1 MMVAARRPHE
11 DAPSL
16 VDLVTRLGSAVLTLA
31 VLAASLARPLGA
43 QQLTG
48 YTPQRAAAQRTA
60 EQAAIARADSVR
72 IGVLAR
78 ALADRPHI
86 AGTAA
91 QARTRDLVIE
101 ALKAAG
107 IATEVREYRVWLPH
121 TVEYGVWRVSPDAK
135 ELDLRE
141 GRIAE
146 DPTTL
151 AHDEYPTVNGYS
163 GTGDVTGDVV
173 YVNYGLVEDYAV
185 LDSLGVSV
193 RGKIAIA
200 RYGRSFRGI
209 KAREAEKHGAL
220 ALLMYSD
227 PADDGYVQGDVYPE
241 GPFRND
247 RGVQRGSVMNGA
259 GDPST
264 PGYPSL
270 ANAPRIPEAQMPVP
284 RIPVLPLSYGNA
296 VELLKGVRGAP
307 IPRGWQGGLAFRY
320 HVGPGPVR
328 ARVKVW
334 SDSATAAYKPI
345 WNTFGVIRGTDF
357 PDEVIIIGGHRDAW
371 SPGAV
376 DNVSGTV
383 SVVEAARAV
392 AEQMKSGWRPRR
404 TLLFATWDAEE
415 WGLVGSTE
423 YVEDDSLRLMKG
435 GVAYLNQDVSA
446 SGPSFGGGGSP
457 TLREVLRDIARS
469 VPDPSGAGSVY
480 DVWRTRTGVRAGEEP
495 AMGDP
500 GGGSDF
506 AGFYNHLGIP
516 HSDWGFG
523 GGNGIYHS
531 NYDSYTFMER
541 FGDPGYRYHAT
552 AARIGT
558 AMLMRLANADVLPYD
573 HVEFARTMRRYLA
586 PIDANLKAK
595 GWPGSSAPLA
605 AAIDRMERE
614 ALAFAT
620 ARDAA
625 LAAGLPAAR
634 QQATNAAL
642 LKVERALIRPEGLRS
657 RPWYRNLI
665 YVADVD
671 NGYGTMVFPSVNEAI
686 RFGDAALFERELT
699 DLVQRFDAATAA
711 LGLARTEVQKR

>member
-1 MMVAARRPHE
+1 MPILRPG
-11 DAPSL
+11 AL
-16 VDLVTRLGSAVLTLA
+16 L
-31 VLAASLARPLGA
+31 LAALLVPRTAPLGA
-43 QQLTG
+43 QSLTG
-48 YTPQRAAAQRTA
+48 YPASRAAAQRAAEAAAVARPDTA
-60 EQAAIARADSVR
+60 RVGA
-72 IGVLAR
+72 LAR

-86 AGTAA
+86 AGTLA
-91 QARTRDLVIE
+91 QARTRDLVVE

-121 TVEYGVWRVSPDAK
+121 TVDYGVWRVQPDPK
-135 ELDLRE
+135 PLELRE
-141 GRIAE
+141 GRLPE
-146 DPTTL
+146 DPTTMQY
-151 AHDEYPTVNGYS
+151 DEYPTVNGYS
-163 GTGDVTGDVV
+163 GTGDVTGEVV

-185 LDSLGVSV
+185 LDSMGVSV
-193 RGKIAIA
+193 KGKVAIA

-209 KAREAEKHGAL
+209 KAREAEKHGAV

-241 GPFRND
+241 GPFRNA

-270 ANAPRIPEAQMPVP
+270 ANAARIPVAEMPVP

-296 VELLKGVRGAP
+296 IELLQGVRGAQL
-307 IPRGWQGGLAFRY
+307 PRGWQGGLAFRY
-320 HVGPGPVR
+320 HVGPGPVQ

-334 SDSATAAYKPI
+334 SDSATAAVKSI
-345 WNTFGVIRGTDF
+345 WDTFGVIRGTDF
-357 PDEVIIIGGHRDAW
+357 PDEVIVIGGHRDAW
-371 SPGAV
+371 SPGAI

-392 AEQMKSGWRPRR
+392 AEQMKAGWRPRR

-423 YVEDDSLRLMKG
+423 YVEDDSLRLMRG

-446 SGPSFGGGGSP
+446 SGPAFGGGGTP
-457 TLREVLRDIARS
+457 TLRGVLRDVTRA
-469 VPDPSGAGSVY
+469 VPDPSGGGSVY
-480 DVWRTRTGVRAGEEP
+480 DVWRRRSGVREGEEP

-523 GGNGIYHS
+523 GANGVYHS

-541 FGDPGYRYHAT
+541 FGDPGYRYHAA

-558 AMLMRLANADVLPYD
+558 LMVMRLANADVLPYD
-573 HVEFARTMRRYLA
+573 YVEFARTMRRYLK
-586 PIDANLKAK
+586 PIDDNLRAK

-605 AAIDRMERE
+605 AAIDRMERA

-625 LAAGLPAAR
+625 LAAGVAPAR
-634 QQATNAAL
+634 QRATNAAL
-642 LKVERALIRPEGLRS
+642 LQVERAMTRPEGLRS

-671 NGYGTMVFPSVNEAI
+671 NGYSNMVFPSVNEAI
-686 RFGDAALFERELT
+686 RYGDAALFQRELA

-711 LGLARTEVQKR
+711 LDAARSEVSRR

>member
-1 MMVAARRPHE
+1 LKNLTLRLTVLVA
-11 DAPSL
+11 
-16 VDLVTRLGSAVLTLA
+16 LA
-31 VLAASLARPLGA
+31 VLRGAPLRA
-43 QQLTG
+43 QQITG
-48 YTPQRAAAQRTA
+48 YTPQRAAAQRAA
-60 EQAAIARADSVR
+60 EQAAIARPDSVR
-72 IGVLAR
+72 VGALAR

-91 QARTRDLVIE
+91 QARTRDLVID

-121 TVEYGVWRVSPDAK
+121 TIEYGVWRISPSPK

-141 GRIAE
+141 GRVAE

-163 GTGDVTGDVV
+163 GTGDVTGEVV

-185 LDSLGVSV
+185 LDSIGVSV

-209 KAREAEKHGAL
+209 KAREAERHGAV

-241 GPFRND
+241 GPFRNE

-270 ANAPRIPEAQMPVP
+270 ADAKRIPEAQMPVP

-296 VELLKGVRGAP
+296 VELLKDVRGSS

-345 WNTFGVIRGTDF
+345 WNTFGVIRGSDF
-357 PDEVIIIGGHRDAW
+357 PDEVILIGGHRDAW

-423 YVEDDSLRLMKG
+423 YVEDDSLRLLKG

-446 SGPSFGGGGSP
+446 SGPSFGGGGTP
-457 TLREVLRDIARS
+457 TLREVLRDVTRQVA
-469 VPDPSGAGSVY
+469 DPSGEGSVY
-480 DVWRTRTGVRAGEEP
+480 DVWRKRAGVRAGQEP

-531 NYDSYTFMER
+531 NYDTFTFMER
-541 FGDPGYRYHAT
+541 FADPGYRYHT
-552 AARIGT
+552 SAARIGT
-558 AMLMRLANADVLPYD
+558 AMMMRLANADVLPYD
-573 HVEFARTMRRYLA
+573 YVEFARTMRSYLK
-586 PIDANLKAK
+586 PIDDNLRAK

-605 AAIDRMERE
+605 AAIDRMER
-614 ALAFAT
+614 AAQTFAA

-625 LAAGLPAAR
+625 LVAGLPVAR
-634 QQATNAAL
+634 QQTTNAAL
-642 LKVERALIRPEGLRS
+642 LKVERAMTRPEGLRS

-686 RFGDAALFERELT
+686 RFGEAALFERELT

-711 LGLARTEVQKR
+711 LGAARTAVQQR

>member
-1 MMVAARRPHE
+1 MSIPRSSRYLTAALACGLLVAAV
-11 DAPSL
+11 APIQ
-16 VDLVTRLGSAVLTLA
+16 
-31 VLAASLARPLGA
+31 A
-43 QQLTG
+43 QQMTG
-48 YTPQRAAAQRTA
+48 YTAQRAAAQRAA
-60 EQAAIARADSVR
+60 EAAAITKPDTARIQSLV
-72 IGVLAR
+72 R

-86 AGTAA
+86 AGTPA
-91 QARTRDLVIE
+91 QARTRDLVID
-101 ALKAAG
+101 ALKDAG
-107 IATEVREYRVWLPH
+107 LQTEVREYHAWLPH
-121 TVEYGVWRVSPDAK
+121 TIEYGVWRIAPAPK

-151 AHDEYPTVNGYS
+151 AHPEYPTVNGYS

-173 YVNYGLVEDYAV
+173 YVNYGLIEDYAQ

-193 RGKIAIA
+193 KGKIAIA

-209 KAREAEKHGAL
+209 KAREAEKRGAL

-264 PGYPSL
+264 PGYPST
-270 ANAPRIPEAQMPVP
+270 ATAKRIPLEAMPVP

-296 VELLKGVRGAP
+296 VELLKDVRGST

-320 HVGPGPVR
+320 HVGPGPVK

-334 SDSATAAYKPI
+334 SDSATAAIKPI
-345 WNTFGVIRGTDF
+345 WNTFGIIRGTDF

-392 AEQMKSGWRPRR
+392 AAQMKSGWRPRR

-415 WGLVGSTE
+415 WGLVGSSE
-423 YVEDDSLRLMKG
+423 YVEDDSLRLMRG

-446 SGPSFGGGGSP
+446 SGPNFGGGGTP
-457 TLREVLRDIARS
+457 TLRATLRDVARV
-469 VPDPSGAGSVY
+469 VPDPSGGGSVY
-480 DVWRTRTGVRAGEEP
+480 DVWRKKANVRADDEP

-523 GGNGIYHS
+523 GGSGIYHS
-531 NYDSYTFMER
+531 NYDTYTFMER
-541 FGDPGYRYHAT
+541 FGDPGYRYHAA

-558 AMLMRLANADVLPYD
+558 AMMMRLANADVLPYD
-573 HVEFARTMRRYLA
+573 YVEFARTMRRYLP
-586 PIDANLKAK
+586 PIDQNLKSK
-595 GWPGSSAPLA
+595 GWPVSSAPLA
-605 AAIDRMERE
+605 GAIDRLER
-614 ALAFAT
+614 AASAFAT

-625 LAAGLPAAR
+625 LATSMTNATA
-634 QQATNAAL
+634 QATNRAL
-642 LKVERALIRPEGLRS
+642 LQVERAMTRPEGLRS

-671 NGYGTMVFPSVNEAI
+671 NGYSNMVFPSVNEAI
-686 RFGDAALFERELT
+686 RYGDAALFERELA
-699 DLVQRFDAATAA
+699 DLVKRFDAASAA
-711 LGLARTEVQKR
+711 LDAARMAVQR

>member
-1 MMVAARRPHE
+1 LTRWPFDPHPLNSTDLVIHLRGSLLTLLIVAAR
-11 DAPSL
+11 
-16 VDLVTRLGSAVLTLA
+16 
-31 VLAASLARPLGA
+31 LGA
-43 QQLTG
+43 QGVTG
-48 YTPQRAAAQRTA
+48 YTAQRGAAQRAA
-60 EQAAIARADSVR
+60 EQAATARADSVR
-72 IGVLAR
+72 IGALAR

-86 AGTAA
+86 AGTPA

-107 IATEVREYRVWLPH
+107 IPTEVREYRVWLPH
-121 TVEYGVWRVSPDAK
+121 TIDYGVWRIEPSAK
-135 ELDLRE
+135 QLELRE
-141 GRIAE
+141 GQVAS
-146 DPTTL
+146 DPTTI
-151 AHDEYPTVNGYS
+151 AHAEYPTVNGYS
-163 GTGDVTGDVV
+163 GTGDVTGQVV
-173 YVNYGLVEDYAV
+173 YVNYGLVEDYAT

-270 ANAPRIPEAQMPVP
+270 ANAPRIPVAQLPVP
-284 RIPVLPLSYGNA
+284 HIPVLPLSYGNA
-296 VELLKGVRGAP
+296 VELLKDVRGTA

-320 HVGPGPVR
+320 HVGPGPVT
-328 ARVKVW
+328 ARVKVF
-334 SDSATAAYKPI
+334 SDSATAAYKSI

-357 PDEVIIIGGHRDAW
+357 PDELVVIGGHRDAW
-371 SPGAV
+371 SPGAI

-383 SVVEAARAV
+383 SVIEAARAV
-392 AEQMKSGWRPRR
+392 AEQMKTGWRPRR

-423 YVEDDSLRLMKG
+423 YVEDDSLRLMRG

-446 SGPSFGGGGSP
+446 NGPSFGGGGSP
-457 TLREVLRDIARS
+457 TLRAVLRDVTRGIA
-469 VPDPSGAGSVY
+469 DPSGEGTIY
-480 DVWRTRTGVRAGEEP
+480 DVWRKRNGVRAGEEP

-523 GGNGIYHS
+523 GGNGVYHS

-541 FGDPGYRYHAT
+541 FGDPGYRYHAA

-558 AMLMRLANADVLPYD
+558 AMIMRLANADVLPYD
-573 HVEFARTMRRYLA
+573 YVEFARTMRRYLPA
-586 PIDANLKAK
+586 VDQDLRTK
-595 GWPGSSAPLA
+595 GWPGSSAALGL
-605 AAIDRMERE
+605 AIDRMES
-614 ALAFAT
+614 AANAFAT

-625 LAAGLPAAR
+625 LVKGIAQAR
-634 QQATNAAL
+634 QQATNQAL
-642 LKVERALIRPEGLRS
+642 LKVERAMTRPEGLRS

-671 NGYGTMVFPSVNEAI
+671 NGYSNMVFPSVNEAI
-686 RFGDAALFERELT
+686 RFGDATLFERELA

-711 LGLARTEVQKR
+711 LVAARTEVEKP